1 MKLYRLGV
9 KVWLGGKMK
18 DIFEYTSYRQY
29 IADFYAERKVK
40 SAFTWREFAKLA
52 QFSSSVH
59 LKYVSEGRF
68 NLGEDAVER
77 VARSMGLAGTRLDYF
92 RAMVEFDHAGTD
104 NVKKEIFGKML
115 SIAKQ
120 SNARV
125 IEGDAFRYFDSWK
138 NPVLRELAPAMPG
151 AKPLALAR
159 ACRPKVSAAE
169 VSESLNFL
177 VKANLL
183 AKDAEGNYVQTDKF
197 VTTGPMEAAPVA
209 IRGLHRQMGE
219 IALETIEGVPQ
230 DERHFSGVTLGI
242 TRKAYDEIVAEID
255 ACRKKIIAIAT
266 RENETDE
273 VYRLNFQFFPMTNKQ
288 GLNKKG

>member
-1 MKLYRLGV
+1 
-9 KVWLGGKMK
+9 MK
-18 DIFEYTSYRQY
+18 DVFEYTGYRQY

-40 SAFTWREFAKLA
+40 SAFTWREFARMA
-52 QFSSSVH
+52 GFSSSVH

-77 VARSMGLAGTRLDYF
+77 VAKAMGLSGNRLEYF
-92 RAMVEFDHAGTD
+92 RAMVEFDHAVTD
-104 NVKKEIFGKML
+104 NIKKEIFDRML

-120 SNARV
+120 SNAKV

-151 AKPLALAR
+151 AKPLALAK
-159 ACRPKVSAAE
+159 ACRPKVTAAE

-183 AKDAEGNYVQTDKF
+183 LKDANGNYVQTDKF

-219 IALETIEGVPQ
+219 IALDTIEGVPQ
-230 DERHFSGVTLGI
+230 NERHFSGVTLGI
-242 TRKAYDEIVAEID
+242 TRNAYDKIVAELD
-255 ACRKKIIAIAT
+255 ACRRKIIGIAT
-266 RENETDE
+266 AEDETDE
-273 VYRLNFQFFPMTNKQ
+273 VYRLNLQFFPMTNKQ
-288 GLNKKG
+288 SLNKKG

>member
-1 MKLYRLGV
+1 
-9 KVWLGGKMK
+9 MK
-18 DIFEYTSYRQY
+18 DIFEYTGYRQY

-77 VARSMGLAGTRLDYF
+77 VAKAMGLDGNRLEYF
-92 RAMVEFDHAGTD
+92 RAMVEFDHAVTD
-104 NVKKEIFGKML
+104 NIKKEIFDRML

-120 SNARV
+120 SNAKV

-151 AKPLALAR
+151 AKPLALAK
-159 ACRPKVSAAE
+159 ACRPKVTAAE

-183 AKDAEGNYVQTDKF
+183 KKDAAGNYKQSDKI
-197 VTTGPMEAAPVA
+197 VTAGPMAAASVA
-209 IRGLHRQMGE
+209 VRGLHRQMGE
-219 IALETIEGVPQ
+219 IALDTIEGVPQ
-230 DERHFSGVTLGI
+230 NERHFSGVTLGI
-242 TRKAYDEIVAEID
+242 TSDAYDEIVAVIND
-255 ACRKKIIAIAT
+255 CRRKIIEIAT
-266 RENETDE
+266 RDDSTDE
-273 VYRLNFQFFPMTNKQ
+273 VYRLNIQFFPMTNKK
-288 GLNKKG
+288 GFKKG

>member
-1 MKLYRLGV
+1 
-9 KVWLGGKMK
+9 MK
-18 DIFEYTSYRQY
+18 DVFEYTGYRQY

-40 SAFTWREFAKLA
+40 SAFTWREFARMA
-52 QFSSSVH
+52 GFSSSVH

-77 VARSMGLAGTRLDYF
+77 VAKAMGLSGNRLEYF
-92 RAMVEFDHAGTD
+92 RAMVEFDHAVTD
-104 NVKKEIFGKML
+104 NVKKEIFDRML

-120 SNARV
+120 SNAKV

-151 AKPLALAR
+151 AKPLALAK
-159 ACRPKVSAAE
+159 ACRPKVTAAE

-183 AKDAEGNYVQTDKF
+183 LKDANGNYVQTDKF

-219 IALETIEGVPQ
+219 IALDTIEGVPQ
-230 DERHFSGVTLGI
+230 NERHFSGVTLGI
-242 TRKAYDEIVAEID
+242 TRNAYDKIVAELD
-255 ACRKKIIAIAT
+255 ACRRKIIEIAT
-266 RENETDE
+266 AEDETDE
-273 VYRLNFQFFPMTNKQ
+273 VYRLNLQFFPMTNKQ

>member
-1 MKLYRLGV
+1 
-9 KVWLGGKMK
+9 MK
-18 DIFEYTSYRQY
+18 DVFEYTGYRQY

-40 SAFTWREFAKLA
+40 SAFTWREFARMA
-52 QFSSSVH
+52 GFSSSVH

-77 VARSMGLAGTRLDYF
+77 VAKAMGLDGNRLEYF
-92 RAMVEFDHAGTD
+92 RAMVEFDHAVTD
-104 NVKKEIFGKML
+104 NIKKEIFERML

-120 SNARV
+120 SNAKV

-151 AKPLALAR
+151 AKPLALAK
-159 ACRPKVSAAE
+159 ACRPKVTAAE

-183 AKDAEGNYVQTDKF
+183 LKDADGNYVQTDKF

-219 IALETIEGVPQ
+219 IALDTIEGVPQ
-230 DERHFSGVTLGI
+230 NERHFSGVTLGI
-242 TRKAYDEIVAEID
+242 TCNAYDKIVAELD
-255 ACRKKIIAIAT
+255 ACRRKIIEIAT
-266 RENETDE
+266 AEDETDE
-273 VYRLNFQFFPMTNKQ
+273 VYRLNLQFFPMTNKQ
-288 GLNKKG
+288 ILNKKG

>member
-1 MKLYRLGV
+1 
-9 KVWLGGKMK
+9 MK
-18 DIFEYTSYRQY
+18 DVFEYTGYRQY

-40 SAFTWREFAKLA
+40 SAFTWREFARMA
-52 QFSSSVH
+52 GFSSSVH

-77 VARSMGLAGTRLDYF
+77 VAKAMGLSGNRLEYF
-92 RAMVEFDHAGTD
+92 RAMVEFDHAVTD
-104 NVKKEIFGKML
+104 NVKKEIFERML

-120 SNARV
+120 SNAKV

-151 AKPLALAR
+151 AKPLALAK
-159 ACRPKVSAAE
+159 ACRPKVTAAE

-183 AKDAEGNYVQTDKF
+183 LKDANGNYVQTDKF
-197 VTTGPMEAAPVA
+197 VTTGPMEAAPIA

-219 IALETIEGVPQ
+219 IALDTIEGVPQ
-230 DERHFSGVTLGI
+230 NERHFSGVTLGI
-242 TRKAYDEIVAEID
+242 TRNAYDKIVAELD
-255 ACRKKIIAIAT
+255 ACRRKIIEIAT
-266 RENETDE
+266 AEDETDE
-273 VYRLNFQFFPMTNKQ
+273 VYRLNLQFFPMTNKQ
-288 GLNKKG
+288 SLNKKG